1 MSYFDLTGSL
11 LTYDERQKIRDDPV
25 LNELYC
31 QLEATR
37 QELDDRRRS
46 RPQRALLSARGYS
59 PRA

>member
-1 MSYFDLTGSL
+1 MSYSDLTGSL

-37 QELDDRRRS
+37 QELDNLMNAIE
-46 RPQRALLSARGYS
+46 PE
-59 PRA
+59 